1 MTYTNHGSIRK
12 TQRGIRDRDISLLF
26 ENGSVK
32 RAPGGLEKKVL
43 TRKDIQA
50 AISKRK
56 RDIQVL
62 SKLSG
67 LTAVVDNETILT
79 VYKAR

>member
-1 MTYTNHGSIRK
+1 MTHTNHSIVRK
-12 TQRGIRDRDISLLF
+12 SQRGIREHHISLLF
-26 ENGSVK
+26 EIGSVE
-32 RAPGGLEKKVL
+32 RAPGGLERRVL

-67 LTAVVDNETILT
+67 LTAVVDSETILT
-79 VYKAR
+79 VYKTR